1 MFLDVFYSIQQFNI
15 HWNYDKFVTFIH
27 SRKNEVISTENR
39 SSLDKFVII
48 TNILL
53 PFVEDD
59 DDGDDKRLFL
69 TSLFFVANKKNE
81 NILDIECQNYH
92 FSID

>member
-1 MFLDVFYSIQQFNI
+1 M
-15 HWNYDKFVTFIH
+15 TFIH

>member
-1 MFLDVFYSIQQFNI
+1 M
-15 HWNYDKFVTFIH
+15 
-27 SRKNEVISTENR
+27 ISTENR

-59 DDGDDKRLFL
+59 DDGGDDKRLFL